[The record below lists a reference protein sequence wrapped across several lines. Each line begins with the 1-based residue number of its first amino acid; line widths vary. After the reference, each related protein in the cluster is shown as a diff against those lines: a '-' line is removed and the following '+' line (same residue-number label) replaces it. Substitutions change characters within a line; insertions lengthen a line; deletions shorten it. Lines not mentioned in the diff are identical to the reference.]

1 MSENDNNDKQVQKE
15 AISPNTYQQNLTAMK
30 EKTNAKT

>member
-15 AISPNTYQQNLTAMK
+15 AISPNSYQQDLTAMN
-30 EKTNAKT
+30 E